1 MPEDVN
7 YAQKQR
13 LAYIDFKLLFAGY
26 VTRSEIVK
34 RFELGLAAAS
44 RDLSL
49 YKELTPN
56 NMAYD
61 NAVKKYF
68 ITNSF
73 KPLFEHDAR
82 KSLMKIAHQISD
94 GFDAV
99 GDVEFPVT
107 APTQLNVPDI
117 FVVARLSQAV
127 INKRPVK
134 VTYTSLSSGTSER
147 ELVPHTIVDN
157 GLRWHVRAYDRK
169 SQSFRDF
176 VLTRIGEVTVLPTEV
191 DEVESQSYDTH
202 WQAPLSLELVPHPHN
217 VQHPK
222 AIEMDYGME
231 DGVLNISTRVALA
244 GYLLR
249 RWNVDCSQTARLRS
263 PEYQLYLQNNKALAE
278 LNELSIAPGLESPV
292 YSTECQ
298 TDHLK

>member
-49 YKELTPN
+49 YKELAPN

-68 ITNSF
+68 ITNLF
-73 KPLFEHDAR
+73 KPLFKHDAR

-202 WQAPLSLELVPHPHN
+202 WRAPITLELVPHPSN
-217 VQHPK
+217 IQHPE

-231 DGVLNISTRVALA
+231 EGVLWISTKAALA
-244 GYLLR
+244 GYVLR
-249 RWNVDCSQTARLRS
+249 RWNVDCTERASLQGA
-263 PEYQLYLQNNKALAE
+263 EYQLWLRNVQALTGAE
-278 LNELSIAPGLESPV
+278 NLMIAPGYKV
-292 YSTECQ
+292 TGIN
-298 TDHLK
+298 